1 MDIGSGSGYEC
12 NLDPENVTMM
22 MMEERTLSIT
32 RQLVDGNLKL
42 IITGK
47 APIVIYQVNYKQAL
61 SMYVMYVCACMQD
74 LIQMIFYNNTAD
86 EPEIRDRMVSVSKSI
101 HKIV

>member
-1 MDIGSGSGYEC
+1 M
-12 NLDPENVTMM
+12 T

-32 RQLVDGNLKL
+32 RQLVDGNLRL
-42 IITGK
+42 IITGE

-101 HKIV
+101 HKIVW